1 MVLAVTAL
9 GILASAC
16 DVTPPAAS
24 ANGATISTAT
34 LNTQLRTLASTP
46 AGMCLNQLENSQR
59 FSGPIAGAGGTGTY
73 TMEFTNAVLN
83 VQVGDLLAE
92 QFAASKDITLTSADL
107 TTATS
112 DLQSTLDGEISSA
125 NQQASSTGSVPLCA
139 DSTGAGISGKAL
151 LGALP
156 AEVAAAQIR
165 NQAVDEKL
173 LARGADLSEAAV
185 SQYYAANQAQFT
197 SVCVSVI
204 ATDTQAH
211 ANQLVTQLNAGASFA
226 ALAKANS
233 LDTQTGPNGGAL
245 GCNYTRAA
253 VEQALQVQSVTVGQ
267 PITPVQDRTSGQW
280 VIYEVTSQSV
290 EPLSAAASVARQEL
304 LQSTANVTRVSR
316 EIVAFAARSDVSV
329 DPQYGSWKRLTVV
342 SPVGPP
348 TQYLVAAASGLP
360 PVRSTPPL
368 AVGGASTGGATP
380 STGSSG
386 TSRGSTSH

>member
-1 MVLAVTAL
+1 VTLAVIAL
-9 GILASAC
+9 AALASAC

-46 AGMCLNQLENSQR
+46 AGMCLNQLENAQR
-59 FSGPIAGAGGTGTY
+59 FSGTIAGAGGTGTY
-73 TMEFTNAVLN
+73 SMEFTNAVLN

-112 DLQSTLDGEISSA
+112 DLASTLDGEISSA
-125 NQQASSTGSVPLCA
+125 DQQAASTGSVPLCEDA
-139 DSTGAGISGKAL
+139 TGAGISGKAL
-151 LGALP
+151 LSALP
-156 AEVAAAQIR
+156 ADVAAAQVR

-197 SVCVSVI
+197 SACVSVI

-211 ANQLVTQLNAGASFA
+211 ANQLVAQLNAGASFA

-280 VIYEVTSQSV
+280 IIYEVTSQSV

-316 EIVAFAARSDVSV
+316 EIVAFAARSNVSV
-329 DPQYGSWKRLTVV
+329 DPQYGTWKKLTVV
-342 SPVGPP
+342 APVGPP
-348 TQYLVAAASGLP
+348 TQYLLASASGLP

-368 AVGGASTGGATP
+368 AVGGASTGGTTP
-380 STGSSG
+380 STGSSS
-386 TSRGSTSH
+386 TARGSTSH